1 MENENEYVSKELGID
16 ADAILLI
23 NNDGDEF
30 DTIGMAPRFLFYLDL
45 ESKNLVLAV
54 RGTTS
59 FKDIMIDVAA
69 TEEPFLDGFAHQGIL
84 KGARLVLGEVLSLLL
99 KCLQKYPDYG
109 VVVTGHSLGGGTAV
123 LITLIL
129 LQVTFHLK

>member
-1 MENENEYVSKELGID
+1 MENENEYVSKELSID

-30 DTIGMAPRFLFYLDL
+30 DTIGMAPRFLFFLDH

-84 KGARLVLGEVLSLLL
+84 TGARLVLAEVLSPLL
-99 KCLQKYPDYG
+99 KCLQKYPD
-109 VVVTGHSLGGGTAV
+109 
-123 LITLIL
+123 
-129 LQVTFHLK
+129 